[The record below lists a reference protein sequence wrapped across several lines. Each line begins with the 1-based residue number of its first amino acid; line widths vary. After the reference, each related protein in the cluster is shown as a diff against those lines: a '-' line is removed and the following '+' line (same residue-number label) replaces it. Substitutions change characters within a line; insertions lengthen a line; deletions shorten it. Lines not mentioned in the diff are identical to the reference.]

1 MKFNRFRTLAAAL
14 TVCLCATFAVSQ
26 TVKPVHHGGPAE
38 HMLGYYTDMLDLTDA
53 QQTQIKAIMTK
64 EKATFEPLMEQLR
77 QTHSQM
83 RQFEEAATFDEA
95 KVRTTAA
102 QQSQTMI
109 DLAVEKARMKN
120 EMFQVLTADQKAK
133 LQKME
138 ARHEQHFQNHEEGQ
152 PPVE

>member
-1 MKFNRFRTLAAAL
+1 MKLNRFRTLAAGL
-14 TVCLCATFAVSQ
+14 TLCLCATFAVSQ
-26 TVKPVHHGGPAE
+26 TAKGGHQGGPGD
-38 HMLGYYTDMLDLTDA
+38 HILSYYTDVLDLTDA
-53 QQTQIKAIMTK
+53 QQTQIKAILTK
-64 EKATFEPLMEQLR
+64 EKPTIEPLMEQLG

-83 RQFEEAATFDEA
+83 RQFEESATFDEA
-95 KVRTTAA
+95 KVRAIAA

-120 EMFQVLTADQKAK
+120 EMYQVLTADQKAK

-138 ARHEQHFQNHEEGQ
+138 SRHEQRFMNHEDGP

>member
-1 MKFNRFRTLAAAL
+1 MKLTRFRTLAAAL
-14 TVCLCATFAVSQ
+14 TLCLCATFAVSQ
-26 TVKPVHHGGPAE
+26 TPKPVHRGPGD
-38 HMLGYYTDMLDLTDA
+38 HLLGYYTDMLDLTDA

-64 EKATFEPLMEQLR
+64 EKPTIQPLMQQLG

-83 RQFEEAATFDEA
+83 RQLEEAATFDEA
-95 KVRTTAA
+95 KVRTLAS

-120 EMFQVLTADQKAK
+120 EMLQVLTADQKAK

-138 ARHEQHFQNHEEGQ
+138 ARHEARFQNHQ
-152 PPVE
+152 DAPPATD